1 MINILV
7 PSWIGTWVRAGLLSL
22 KIAKLLLT
30 QPPRLVNCKY
40 YWTKI
45 IFKIYLFSRF
55 NSVIFSFKQCKQN
68 LRNRKKHKQKQIM
81 STVWTS
87 QCYLD
92 SQQNTLR
99 KDKEYN
105 VKLFETTV
113 YLYALLI
120 IIFWVLM
127 NKYST
132 GYIGFLV

>member
-1 MINILV
+1 MTIVHLEPCYFNRSEIISIILSDQYFSPKLDWNLS
-7 PSWIGTWVRAGLLSL
+7 PSR

-81 STVWTS
+81 SEH
-87 QCYLD
+87 C
-92 SQQNTLR
+92 
-99 KDKEYN
+99 
-105 VKLFETTV
+105 
-113 YLYALLI
+113 
-120 IIFWVLM
+120 M
-127 NKYST
+127 NKSMYVCM
-132 GYIGFLV
+132 YRCFLHVHSRKCDQ